1 MKATFITGASSG
13 LGKEFAKIYARY
25 NNNLVL
31 LGTNEERLE
40 ATKKEVLDINNNIK
54 VFTKVCDLSL
64 QEELKKAYEFT
75 RDNDLFINN
84 LVNCAGF
91 GDQKKLSEMDIDLQL
106 KMTEVNCNA
115 PLYFTKAFLGDM
127 IKNDEGHII
136 NVASIA
142 GLYPGPYMSTYHATK
157 AFLISLSDAVSYEVR
172 KTNIKVL
179 TLCPGPFNSGFV
191 ARAHNDYTFKK
202 LKPIEASTVAKI
214 AYEKSMKGKKFFI
227 IGFKNRLTYFASRFV
242 GRKMLVSSSAKLLD
256 KNRD

>member
-13 LGKEFAKIYARY
+13 LGRELAKLYAND

-31 LGTNEERLE
+31 VGKNAEELNK
-40 ATKKEVLDINNNIK
+40 TKEECLKINPNIK
-54 VFTKVCDLSL
+54 TFLLNLDLSL
-64 QEELKKAYEFT
+64 DTNLLLAYNYT
-75 RDNDLFINN
+75 KDNDLFINN

-91 GDQKKLSEMDIDLQL
+91 GDQKKLSDMNITMQL

-115 PLYFTKAFLGDM
+115 PLYFMRVFLDDM
-127 IKNDEGHII
+127 IKNNEGHIV

-157 AFLISLSDAVSYEVR
+157 AYLVSLSDAISYEVR

-179 TLCPGPFNSGFV
+179 TLCPGPFESKFV
-191 ARAHNDYTFKK
+191 ERAHNDYTFKK
-202 LKPIEASTVAKI
+202 IKPISASEVAKI
-214 AYEKSMKGKKFFI
+214 AYKKSNQGKKFYI
-227 IGFKNRLTYFASRFV
+227 IGAKNRLTYFASRFV
-242 GRKMLVSSSAKLLD
+242 SRRMLVSSSAKLLA